1 MSKEGIL
8 SVLKKLSEA
17 TSTIRQSLF
26 VNRHSMLFYTWA
38 TPHKTAFKK
47 LLILWLVVAM
57 LAGCERQAP
66 EHPIVV
72 PEAERVNIR
81 LAAVN
86 NGGVHFF
93 TYKHGGKNINFFV
106 RTDGTGKLQ
115 AHFDAC
121 YSCFKY
127 KLGYVREGNQV
138 VCIACRIG
146 YDLDDVVW
154 DYVGACAPINLK
166 SRIAGDHLV
175 IKRSWL
181 EKGKRFF

>member
-1 MSKEGIL
+1 M
-8 SVLKKLSEA
+8 
-17 TSTIRQSLF
+17 R
-26 VNRHSMLFYTWA
+26 A
-38 TPHKTAFKK
+38 TPGKTVFKNM
-47 LLILWLVVAM
+47 LILWLALPM
-57 LAGCERQAP
+57 MTGCERQAP
-66 EHPIVV
+66 EHPAVV
-72 PEAERVNIR
+72 SDGDQVKIS
-81 LAAVN
+81 LAAVD
-86 NGGVHFF
+86 NGEVHFF

-146 YDLDDVVW
+146 YNLDDVVW

-166 SRIAGDHLV
+166 NRIAGNHLV
-175 IKRSWL
+175 IKEFRL